1 MGGSLIQLDLNA
13 ECLHFACMATLT
25 IRNLPDEVH
34 ERLKEQAKRN
44 RRSLNQ
50 EVIAELSEIF
60 PKEDLAM
67 QELLKVGKAFYGSL
81 KRPVSAREIREAIEE
96 GRD

>member
-1 MGGSLIQLDLNA
+1 
-13 ECLHFACMATLT
+13 MATLT

-34 ERLKEQAKRN
+34 ERLKIRAKEN

-50 EVIAELSEIF
+50 EVIVELSEVSL
-60 PKEDLAM
+60 KEDFAM
-67 QELLKVGKAFYGSL
+67 RDLLKESEAFYGSL
-81 KRPVSAREIREAIEE
+81 KRPLSVEEIREAIEE

>member
-1 MGGSLIQLDLNA
+1 MA
-13 ECLHFACMATLT
+13 ECMHRACMAILT
-25 IRNLPDEVH
+25 IRNLPDVVN

-50 EVIAELSEIF
+50 EVIAELLERQDSEVVERERYVNQMI
-60 PKEDLAM
+60 A
-67 QELLKVGKAFYGSL
+67 GSEAVYAAVN
-81 KRPVSAREIREAIEE
+81 KPMTTEEIRRSTEG

>member
-1 MGGSLIQLDLNA
+1 
-13 ECLHFACMATLT
+13 MANLT
-25 IRNLPDEVH
+25 VRNLPDEVH

-50 EVIAELSEIF
+50 EVIAELSEVS
-60 PKEDLAM
+60 ERENYAM
-67 QELLKVGKAFYGSL
+67 KALLEEGEAFYGSL
-81 KRPVSAREIREAIEE
+81 KRPLSAREIRKAIEE